1 MTQILMFAYAFVLIQ
16 GTTYCL
22 PHRPHLMHHVLL
34 YNYSKIVYKEY
45 TFKDAQTQDSHF
57 DYLYKLTGV
66 FFFKVVIIIIN
77 HMINHDNN
85 VSDDNVKT

>member
-66 FFFKVVIIIIN
+66 FFFLKRL
-77 HMINHDNN
+77 
-85 VSDDNVKT
+85 